1 MDNREVYVGSNPKI
15 SQWYTVFRI
24 SVALDLIFMLIFP
37 LTVFLLGYEDFS
49 SNDWLPILLVITAVD
64 CIGFCIYMG
73 IAFLS
78 KNKAILKENDKVLI
92 LEIPK
97 NISVA
102 SADKVMVG
110 NILYNNSNDIFSA
123 VIGACLVANGMHES
137 YQSINHDPNV
147 DSLKDI
153 QLKDILSLPLD
164 YTYYENC
171 QIIEQNKKYSLYSAK
186 VLKKDGSFQNTKFK
200 IPNYYRKVN

>member
-1 MDNREVYVGSNPKI
+1 MDNREVYVGSNPRIRKWFVAFGI
-15 SQWYTVFRI
+15 SL
-24 SVALDLIFMLIFP
+24 ALDLIFMLIFP
-37 LTVFLLGYEDFS
+37 LTVFLLGYEEFS
-49 SNDWLPILLVITAVD
+49 SNDWLPILLVITVVD

-73 IAFLS
+73 IEFLS
-78 KNKAILKENDKVLI
+78 QNKAILKENDKVLI
-92 LEIPK
+92 LKTPK
-97 NISVA
+97 IINVT

-171 QIIEQNKKYSLYSAK
+171 QIIDQNKKYSLYSAK